1 MDKRLF
7 EGFLTA
13 HRPLLV
19 LRAEQITGDRGL
31 AEDAVQTTSVYLLSN
46 VHRYN
51 PDKAALLTWV
61 LGAVSRRAFDILR
74 ARKRFFALDDVQAGE
89 ATSPGVDADYENRQ
103 QGELLG
109 EMLGLIAAEDP
120 DHYPLAVAILHGRGL
135 AEIAERE
142 GVSKQAIQTRIF
154 WAFKRWR
161 KILLTKFTQ
170 AEIETALGR

>member
-1 MDKRLF
+1 MDRQLF

-46 VHRYN
+46 IHRYK
-51 PDKAALLTWV
+51 PDRAALLTWV

-74 ARKRFFALDDVQAGE
+74 ARRRFVPLLGVEIEGLS
-89 ATSPGVDADYENRQ
+89 TPGADTDYEERQ

-109 EMLGLIAAEDP
+109 EMLGLIAVEDP
-120 DHYPLAVAILHGRGL
+120 EHYPLAVAILEGHGL
-135 AEIAERE
+135 AQIAESE
-142 GVSKQAIQTRIF
+142 GVSKQAIQTRTF

-161 KILLTKFTQ
+161 KILLTRFTQ